1 MIMATAMMSQTFDGQ
16 FDATEAKPKVD
27 FWGNLFNRL
36 ISAREIEERRR
47 VEAHLD
53 NVSDDHLV
61 SLGMSARDIELVRH
75 GVNLDTAG

>member
-1 MIMATAMMSQTFDGQ
+1 MSMATEMMSQTFDGQ
-16 FDATEAKPKVD
+16 FDTTETKLKAG

-36 ISAREIEERRR
+36 ISAREVEARRR